1 MASIDELKRRIDLHD
16 LADRLGLKRGGSK
29 VRRSRSGGDKALYHS
44 PHHED
49 KNPSLSIYVNDPK
62 HGTGW
67 RDHSGSA
74 GGSCIDLVIHVRGGS
89 VSDALRYLHETY
101 AIPVEQPAPAE
112 RREKSTIEYIADRCL
127 AQKESVR
134 DYLVGRG
141 ISDAA
146 IDAAL
151 ASRSLGFNTWTSAK
165 VSAGEVGHGGPATAF
180 IVRAL
185 GDERVIA
192 VDMRYLDPALNGN
205 VKTQTQGEK
214 LGYGWTADARR
225 VETARRVYIVES
237 SINALSIDT
246 CELPGVASFALRG
259 LGNVDAIDFSFLRG
273 KQVILCL
280 DDDEPFADGHPRAG
294 QRPGPEAEWALY
306 ERLTSLNISAVLVD
320 KSSWRASLADEEAG
334 CKSINDVNEYL
345 QSRGPSELSRALEQF
360 EPWLIAGLPGDATRR
375 GRSRLFLP
383 SHDFA
388 QYWRFRVRPD
398 FTSYITKMDRNEES
412 GVETPVMTDLC
423 GFRIA
428 SVGRVSVASATST
441 MTGDS
446 DHAPTVYFAV
456 SAQSARHGA
465 TLQRRVMTDEQF
477 NNIDQ
482 WAKLGWIFAPAPFK
496 RMVNILER
504 SADLGAR
511 QAANFVGLA
520 WRDGRLIVNEG
531 PDCYFTEAD
540 KQCPYH
546 NLTFPSG
553 PIADARRV
561 IAAYQTTFKQNA
573 ATIPLVWALG
583 GHLKALLGFWPHIT
597 VQANKGAGKS
607 TLIKRL
613 ERSLA
618 FTMFSGQSL
627 QTEFRLL
634 TSISH
639 TSHPVGWEELSA
651 RRQDVIDKAVG
662 LLQENYQYTVTRR
675 GSDMTEYLLCAP
687 VMLAGEDVPVRSLL
701 GKLVR
706 TTLTGKRGPLLP
718 DDLPRFPVR
727 QWLAF
732 LAALNKRTALDEYAG
747 LCKQAMSNCRASG
760 EDDGANRMAGNY
772 AAVALAWRYLCEF
785 AGMDPSE
792 GDFRR
797 DLFAE
802 MNGHIAET
810 SADREPWV
818 WIMETVLSEID
829 GGNYKHPYTF
839 DTVDGEF
846 SLLLRTG
853 HVMDHIAHTSAL
865 RDKWNALPVK
875 SDRVFKSQLKLAGVI
890 VGEKEVERRIYMR
903 RVPYLTPISLQR
915 LSAFGLHVAVREDLV
930 SDAVQGGHA

>member
-1 MASIDELKRRIDLHD
+1 MASIDELKQRIDLHD
-16 LADRLGLKRGGSK
+16 LADRLGMKRG
-29 VRRSRSGGDKALYHS
+29 RGGDRALYHS
-44 PHHED
+44 PQHED
-49 KNPSLSIYVNDPK
+49 KSPSLSIFVNHPK

-67 RDHSGSA
+67 RDHSA
-74 GGSCIDLVIHVRGGS
+74 DTGGSCVDLVMYARGGS
-89 VSDALRYLHETY
+89 VADAVRYLHDAY
-101 AIPVEQPAPAE
+101 GIPTTAPAAAGE
-112 RREKSTIEYIADRCL
+112 RREKSKIDYIADKCL
-127 AQKESVR
+127 AER
-134 DYLVGRG
+134 DGARAYLAGRG
-141 ISDAA
+141 ISAAA
-146 IDAAL
+146 IDAAI
-151 ASRSLGFNTWTSAK
+151 AARSLGFNTWTSSK
-165 VSAGEVGHGGPATAF
+165 VAAGEVGHAGPAAAF
-180 IVRAL
+180 VVRSPHD
-185 GDERVIA
+185 GRVVA
-192 VDMRYLDPALNGN
+192 VDMRYLDPAINGG
-205 VKTQTQGEK
+205 VKTQTQGDK
-214 LGYGWTADARR
+214 AGFGWTADPRR
-225 VETARRVYIVES
+225 LAKAKRVYVVES
-237 SINALSIDT
+237 AINALSIDS
-246 CELPGVASFALRG
+246 CALPGAAALALRG
-259 LGNVDAIDFSFLRG
+259 LANVGDIDFTFLRG
-273 KQVILCL
+273 RQVVICL
-280 DDDEPFADGHPRAG
+280 DNDEPFGDGHPRAG
-294 QRPGPEAEWALY
+294 HRPGPEAAWALY

-320 KSSWRASLADEEAG
+320 QAEWLADLGDGKA
-334 CKSINDVNEYL
+334 KAKPINDVNDYL
-345 QSRGPSELSRALEQF
+345 QVRGADQLGRALDQL
-360 EPWLIAGLPGDATRR
+360 EPWLIAGLAGDATRR
-375 GRSRLFLP
+375 GRPRIFLP

-428 SVGRVSVASATST
+428 GISRVSVASATAT
-441 MTGDS
+441 MTGD
-446 DHAPTVYFAV
+446 DDQAPTVYFAV
-456 SAQSARHGA
+456 SVQAPRHGPQ
-465 TLQRRVMTDEQF
+465 LIRRVMLDDQLH
-477 NNIDQ
+477 NVDQ
-482 WAKLGWIFAPAPFK
+482 WGKFGPIWAPAPFK

-504 SADLGAR
+504 GADLGAR

-553 PIADARRV
+553 PIGDARRV
-561 IAAYQTTFKQNA
+561 ITAYQATFKQNA

-583 GHLKALLGFWPHIT
+583 GHLKALLGFWPHMT

-675 GSDMTEYLLCAP
+675 GTDMTEYLLCAP

-727 QWLAF
+727 QWLEF
-732 LAALNKRTALDEYAG
+732 LAGLDKRSVLDQYGKLRDKALA
-747 LCKQAMSNCRASG
+747 NCRASG
-760 EDDGANRMAGNY
+760 EDDGAKRMAGNY
-772 AAVALAWRYLCEF
+772 AALALAWRYLCDF
-785 AGMDPSE
+785 ACMDPSE
-792 GDFRR
+792 GDFPR
-797 DLFAE
+797 DLLTE
-802 MNGHIAET
+802 MNGHVAET

-818 WIMETVLSEID
+818 WIMETILSEID
-829 GGNYKHPYTF
+829 GGNYKHPFTF

-846 SLLLRTG
+846 CLLLRSG
-853 HVMDHIAHTSAL
+853 HVMDHIAHTSSL
-865 RDKWNALPVK
+865 RDKWNGLPVK
-875 SDRVFKSQLKLAGVI
+875 SDRVFKAQLKHAGVV
-890 VGEKEVERRIYMR
+890 VGEKEVERRIYTR
-903 RVPYLTPISLQR
+903 RVAHLVPISLER
-915 LSAFGLHVAVREDLV
+915 LAAFGLYVSVREDLA
-930 SDAVQGGHA
+930 SDALQGAAA

>member
-1 MASIDELKRRIDLHD
+1 MATIDELKQRIDLHD
-16 LADRLGLKRGGSK
+16 LAERLGLKRG
-29 VRRSRSGGDKALYHS
+29 RGGERALYHS
-44 PHHED
+44 PQHDD
-49 KNPSLSIYVNDPK
+49 KNPSLSIYVDHPK

-67 RDHSGSA
+67 RDHSAGA
-74 GGSCIDLVIHVRGGS
+74 GGSCIDLVMYSRGGS
-89 VSDALRYLHETY
+89 VADAVRFLHDAY
-101 AIPVEQPAPAE
+101 GLPLDRPAPAE
-112 RREKSTIEYIADRCL
+112 RRDKSTVEYIADRCL
-127 AQKESVR
+127 AERESVR
-134 DYLVGRG
+134 DYLVGRS
-141 ISDAA
+141 ISGAA
-146 IDAAL
+146 IDAAIR
-151 ASRSLGFNTWTSAK
+151 ARTLGFNTWTSAK
-165 VSAGEVGHGGPATAF
+165 VAAGDVGHGGPAAAF
-180 IVRAL
+180 IVRAP
-185 GDERVIA
+185 GDARIVA
-192 VDMRYLDPALNGN
+192 VDLRYVDPVLNGG

-214 LGYGWTADARR
+214 TGYFWSADTRR
-225 VETARRVYIVES
+225 LERARRVYLLES
-237 SINALSIDT
+237 AINALSVDT
-246 CELPGVASFALRG
+246 CALPGVAALALRG
-259 LGNVDAIDFSFLRG
+259 LANVEAIDFAFLRG
-273 KQVILCL
+273 KQVVICL
-280 DDDEPFADGHPRAG
+280 DNDAPFPDGHPRAG
-294 QRPGPEAEWALY
+294 HRPGPEAAWALY

-320 KSSWRASLADEEAG
+320 QAGWLADLADGE
-334 CKSINDVNEYL
+334 KTPKPINDVNDYL
-345 QSRGPSELSRALEQF
+345 QLRGPAELARALEQF
-360 EPWLIAGLPGDATRR
+360 EPWLIAGLAGDATRR
-375 GRSRLFLP
+375 GRPRLFLP

-428 SVGRVSVASATST
+428 GMSRVSVASATST
-441 MTGDS
+441 MTGDA
-446 DHAPTVYFAV
+446 DQAPTVYFAV
-456 SAQSARHGA
+456 SAQSARHGP
-465 TLQRRVMTDEQF
+465 TLIRRVMTDEQF

-504 SADLGAR
+504 GADLGAR

-553 PIADARRV
+553 PVSDARR
-561 IAAYQTTFKQNA
+561 IISAYQTTFKQNA

-583 GHLKALLGFWPHIT
+583 GHLKALLGFWPHLTI
-597 VQANKGAGKS
+597 QANKGAGKS

-613 ERSLA
+613 ERSIA

-706 TTLTGKRGPLLP
+706 TTLTSKRGPLMP

-727 QWLAF
+727 PWLEF
-732 LAALNKRTALDEYAG
+732 LASLDKRAVREQYGTLLDEA
-747 LCKQAMSNCRASG
+747 LANCRASG
-760 EDDGANRMAGNY
+760 EDDGARRMAGNY
-772 AAVALAWRYLCEF
+772 AAVALAWRYLTEF
-785 AGMDPSE
+785 AGVDPAA
-792 GDFRR
+792 GDFPR
-797 DLFAE
+797 DLLAE

-818 WIMETVLSEID
+818 WIMETILSEID
-829 GGNYKHPYTF
+829 SGNYKHPFTF

-846 SLLLRTG
+846 CLLLRTG
-853 HVMDHIAHTSAL
+853 HVMDHLAHTSAL
-865 RDKWNALPVK
+865 RDKWNGLPVK
-875 SDRVFKSQLKLAGVI
+875 SDRVFKAQLKHAGVV
-890 VGEKEVERRIYMR
+890 VGEKEVERRIYTR
-903 RVPYLTPISLQR
+903 RVAHLMPISLER
-915 LSAFGLHVAVREDLV
+915 LATFGLYVAVRDDLAT
-930 SDAVQGGHA
+930 DAVQGTRA

>member
-1 MASIDELKRRIDLHD
+1 MASIDELKQRIDLHD
-16 LADRLGLKRGGSK
+16 LADRLGMKRG
-29 VRRSRSGGDKALYHS
+29 RGGDRALYHS
-44 PHHED
+44 PQHED
-49 KNPSLSIYVNDPK
+49 KSPSLSIFVNHPK

-67 RDHSGSA
+67 RDHSA
-74 GGSCIDLVIHVRGGS
+74 DTGGSCVDLVMYARGGS
-89 VSDALRYLHETY
+89 VADAVRYLHDAY
-101 AIPVEQPAPAE
+101 GIPTTAPAAAGE
-112 RREKSTIEYIADRCL
+112 RREKSMIDYIADKCL
-127 AQKESVR
+127 AER
-134 DYLVGRG
+134 EGARAYLAGRG
-141 ISDAA
+141 ISAAA
-146 IDAAL
+146 IDAAI
-151 ASRSLGFNTWTSAK
+151 AARSLGFNTWTSSK
-165 VSAGEVGHGGPATAF
+165 VAAGEVGHAGPAAAF
-180 IVRAL
+180 VVRSPHD
-185 GDERVIA
+185 GRVVA
-192 VDMRYLDPALNGN
+192 VDMRYLDPAINGG
-205 VKTQTQGEK
+205 VKTQTQGDK
-214 LGYGWTADARR
+214 AGFGWTADPRR
-225 VETARRVYIVES
+225 LAKAKRVYVVES
-237 SINALSIDT
+237 AINALSIDS
-246 CELPGVASFALRG
+246 CALPGAAALALRG
-259 LGNVDAIDFSFLRG
+259 LANVGDIDFTFLRG
-273 KQVILCL
+273 RQVVICL
-280 DDDEPFADGHPRAG
+280 DNDEPFGDGHPRAG
-294 QRPGPEAEWALY
+294 HRPGPEAAWALY

-320 KSSWRASLADEEAG
+320 QAEWLADLGDGEA
-334 CKSINDVNEYL
+334 KAKPINDVNDYL
-345 QSRGPSELSRALEQF
+345 QVRGTDQLGRALDQL
-360 EPWLIAGLPGDATRR
+360 EPWLIAGLAGDATRR
-375 GRSRLFLP
+375 GRPRIFLP

-428 SVGRVSVASATST
+428 GISRVSVASATAT
-441 MTGDS
+441 MTGD
-446 DHAPTVYFAV
+446 DDQAPTVYFAV
-456 SAQSARHGA
+456 SVQAPRHGPQ
-465 TLQRRVMTDEQF
+465 LIRRVMLDDQLH
-477 NNIDQ
+477 NVDQ
-482 WAKLGWIFAPAPFK
+482 WGKFGPIWAPAPFK

-504 SADLGAR
+504 GADLGAR

-553 PIADARRV
+553 PIGDARRV
-561 IAAYQTTFKQNA
+561 ITAYQATFKQNA

-583 GHLKALLGFWPHIT
+583 GHLKALLGFWPHMT

-675 GSDMTEYLLCAP
+675 GTDMTEYLLCAP

-727 QWLAF
+727 QWLEF
-732 LAALNKRTALDEYAG
+732 LAGLDKRSVLDNYGKLRDKALA
-747 LCKQAMSNCRASG
+747 NCRASG
-760 EDDGANRMAGNY
+760 EDDGAKRMAGNY
-772 AAVALAWRYLCEF
+772 AALALAWRLLCEF
-785 AGMDPSE
+785 AGMDPTE
-792 GDFRR
+792 GDFPR
-797 DLFAE
+797 DLVAE
-802 MNGHIAET
+802 MNAHVAET

-818 WIMETVLSEID
+818 WIMETAMSEMD
-829 GGNYKHPYTF
+829 CGNYKHPFTF

-846 SLLLRTG
+846 CLLINTG
-853 HVMDHIAHTSAL
+853 HVMDHLAHTSAL
-865 RDKWNALPVK
+865 RDKWNGLPVK
-875 SDRVFKSQLKLAGVI
+875 SDRVFKAQLKHAGVV
-890 VGEKEVERRIYMR
+890 VGDKEVERRVYTR
-903 RVPYLTPISLQR
+903 RVRYLTPISVDR
-915 LSAFGLHVAVREDLV
+915 LASYGLHVSIREDLA
-930 SDAVQGGHA
+930 SDAMQGAA

>member
-1 MASIDELKRRIDLHD
+1 MASIDELKQRIDLHD
-16 LADRLGLKRGGSK
+16 LADRLGMKRG
-29 VRRSRSGGDKALYHS
+29 RGGDRALYHS
-44 PHHED
+44 PQHED
-49 KNPSLSIYVNDPK
+49 KSPSLSIFVNHPK

-67 RDHSGSA
+67 RDHSA
-74 GGSCIDLVIHVRGGS
+74 DTGGSCVDLVMYARGGS
-89 VSDALRYLHETY
+89 VADAVRYLHDAY
-101 AIPVEQPAPAE
+101 GIPTTAPAAAGE
-112 RREKSTIEYIADRCL
+112 RREKSMIDYIADKCL
-127 AQKESVR
+127 AER
-134 DYLVGRG
+134 EGARAYLAGRG
-141 ISDAA
+141 ISAAA
-146 IDAAL
+146 IDAAI
-151 ASRSLGFNTWTSAK
+151 AARSLGFNTWTSSK
-165 VSAGEVGHGGPATAF
+165 VAAGEVGHAGPAAAF
-180 IVRAL
+180 VVRSPHD
-185 GDERVIA
+185 GRVVA
-192 VDMRYLDPALNGN
+192 VDMRYLDPAINGG
-205 VKTQTQGEK
+205 VKTQTQGDK
-214 LGYGWTADARR
+214 AGFGWTADPRR
-225 VETARRVYIVES
+225 LAKAKRVYVVES
-237 SINALSIDT
+237 AINALSIDS
-246 CELPGVASFALRG
+246 CALPGAAALALRG
-259 LGNVDAIDFSFLRG
+259 LANVGDIDFTFLRG
-273 KQVILCL
+273 RQVVICL
-280 DDDEPFADGHPRAG
+280 DNDEPFGDGHPRAG
-294 QRPGPEAEWALY
+294 HRPGPEAAWALY

-320 KSSWRASLADEEAG
+320 QAEWLADLGDGEA
-334 CKSINDVNEYL
+334 KAKPINDVNDYL
-345 QSRGPSELSRALEQF
+345 QARGADQLGRALDQL
-360 EPWLIAGLPGDATRR
+360 EPWLIAGLAGDATRR
-375 GRSRLFLP
+375 GRPRIFLP

-428 SVGRVSVASATST
+428 GISRVSVASATAT
-441 MTGDS
+441 MTGD
-446 DHAPTVYFAV
+446 DDQAPTVYFAV
-456 SAQSARHGA
+456 SVQAPRHGPQ
-465 TLQRRVMTDEQF
+465 LIRRVMLDDQLH
-477 NNIDQ
+477 NVDQ
-482 WAKLGWIFAPAPFK
+482 WGKFGPIWAPAPFK

-504 SADLGAR
+504 GADLGAR

-553 PIADARRV
+553 PIGDARRV
-561 IAAYQTTFKQNA
+561 ITAYQATFKQNA
-573 ATIPLVWALG
+573 ATLPLVWALG
-583 GHLKALLGFWPHIT
+583 GHLKALLGFWPHMT

-675 GSDMTEYLLCAP
+675 GTDMTEYLLCAP

-727 QWLAF
+727 QWLEF
-732 LAALNKRTALDEYAG
+732 LAGLDKRSVLDQYGKLRDKALA
-747 LCKQAMSNCRASG
+747 NCRASG
-760 EDDGANRMAGNY
+760 EDDGAKRMAGNY
-772 AAVALAWRYLCEF
+772 AALALAWRYLCDF
-785 AGMDPSE
+785 ADMDPSE
-792 GDFRR
+792 GDFPR
-797 DLFAE
+797 DLLTE
-802 MNGHIAET
+802 MNGHVAET

-818 WIMETVLSEID
+818 WIMETILSEID
-829 GGNYKHPYTF
+829 GGNYKHPFTF

-846 SLLLRTG
+846 CLLLRSG
-853 HVMDHIAHTSAL
+853 HVMDHIAHTSSL
-865 RDKWNALPVK
+865 RDKWNGLPVK
-875 SDRVFKSQLKLAGVI
+875 SDRVFKAQLKHAGVV
-890 VGEKEVERRIYMR
+890 VGEKEVERRIYTR
-903 RVPYLTPISLQR
+903 RVAHLVPISLER
-915 LSAFGLHVAVREDLV
+915 LAAFGLYVSVREDLA
-930 SDAVQGGHA
+930 SDALQGAAA

>member
-1 MASIDELKRRIDLHD
+1 MASIDELKRRIDLID
-16 LADRLGLKRGGSK
+16 LAKRLGIKRG
-29 VRRSRSGGDKALYHS
+29 RGGEKALYHS
-44 PHHED
+44 PKHED
-49 KNPSLSIYVNDPK
+49 KSPSLSIYVDHPK

-67 RDHSGSA
+67 RDHSADA
-74 GGSCIDLVIHVRGGS
+74 GGSCVDLVIFVRGGT
-89 VSDALRYLHETY
+89 VADAVRYLHETY
-101 AIPVEQPAPAE
+101 AIPFDRPALAMP
-112 RREKSTIEYIADRCL
+112 RDKSTVEYIADRCL
-127 AQKESVR
+127 AERERVR
-134 DYLVGRG
+134 EYLVGRG
-141 ISDAA
+141 ISNDA
-146 IDAAL
+146 IDAAI
-151 ASRSLGFNTWTSAK
+151 ASRSLGFNTWTSSK
-165 VSAGEVGHGGPATAF
+165 VAVGEVGYGGPAAAF
-180 IVRAL
+180 IVRRL
-185 GDERVIA
+185 GDGRTVA
-192 VDMRYLDPALNGN
+192 VDMRYLDPALNGD
-205 VKTQTQGEK
+205 VKTQTLGEK
-214 LGYGWTADARR
+214 VGYFWTASPRR
-225 VETARRVYIVES
+225 LEKAKRVYAFES
-237 SINALSIDT
+237 SINALSADSCAIPDT
-246 CELPGVASFALRG
+246 ASFALRG
-259 LGNVDAIDFSFLRG
+259 LGNIDTIDFSFLRG
-273 KQVILCL
+273 KQVFICL
-280 DDDEPFADGHPRAG
+280 DNDEPLPDGHPRAG

-306 ERLTSLNISAVLVD
+306 ERLVSLDISAMLVD
-320 KSSWRASLADEEAG
+320 KSKWFAEPVDGETTR
-334 CKSINDVNEYL
+334 KPINDVNVYL
-345 QSRGPSELSRALEQF
+345 QLHGRAELARALEQF
-360 EPWLIAGLPGDATRR
+360 EPWLIAGMPGDASRR
-375 GRSRLFLP
+375 GRPRIYLP
-383 SHDFA
+383 AHDFA

-398 FTSYITKMDRNEES
+398 FTSYIAKMDRNDET
-412 GVETPVMTDLC
+412 GVETPVLTDLC

-428 SVGRVSVASATST
+428 AISRVSVASATST
-441 MTGDS
+441 MTGDP
-446 DHAPTVYFAV
+446 DQAPTVYFAV
-456 SAQSARHGA
+456 SVQAPRHGA
-465 TLQRRVMTDEQF
+465 KLVRRVMLDDQLH
-477 NNIDQ
+477 NVDQ
-482 WAKLGWIFAPAPFK
+482 WGKFGPIWAPAQFK
-496 RMVNILER
+496 RKVNILER
-504 SADLGAR
+504 GADLGAR

-531 PDCYFTEAD
+531 PDCYFTEAE

-553 PIADARRV
+553 PIGDARRV
-561 IAAYQTTFKQNA
+561 IAAYQSTFKQNA
-573 ATIPLVWALG
+573 ATIALVWALG

-597 VQANKGAGKS
+597 IQANKGAGKS

-618 FTMFSGQSL
+618 FTMYSGQSL

-651 RRQDVIDKAVG
+651 RKQEVIDKAVA

-675 GSDMTEYLLCAP
+675 GSEMTEYLLCAP

-732 LAALNKRTALDEYAG
+732 LASLDKRTALDQYGTLLAKALG
-747 LCKQAMSNCRASG
+747 NCRASG
-760 EDDGANRMAGNY
+760 EDDGAKRMAGNY

-792 GDFRR
+792 GDFPR
-797 DLFAE
+797 DLLTE

-865 RDKWNALPVK
+865 RDKWNGLPVK
-875 SDRVFKSQLKLAGVI
+875 SDRVFKSQLKHAGVV
-890 VGEKEVERRIYMR
+890 VGEKEVERRIYTR

-915 LSAFGLHVAVREDLV
+915 LAAFGLHVAVREDLV
-930 SDAVQGGHA
+930 NDAVQGGHS

>member
-1 MASIDELKRRIDLHD
+1 MASIDDLKRRIDLHD
-16 LADRLGLKRGGSK
+16 LADRLGLKRGRGD
-29 VRRSRSGGDKALYHS
+29 VRRGQRGDKALYHS

-67 RDHSGSA
+67 RDHSGTA
-74 GGSCIDLVIHVRGGS
+74 GGSCIDLVVHVRGGS
-89 VSDALRYLHETY
+89 VSDAVRFLHETY
-101 AIPVEQPAPAE
+101 AIPLDRPVLAE
-112 RREKSTIEYIADRCL
+112 RREKTTVEYIADRCL
-127 AQKESVR
+127 AERERVR
-134 DYLVGRG
+134 DYLTGRD
-141 ISDAA
+141 ISGAA
-146 IDAAL
+146 IDAAIN
-151 ASRSLGFNTWTSAK
+151 ARTLGFNAWTSAK
-165 VSAGEVGHGGPATAF
+165 VGAGEVGHGGPAAAF
-180 IVRAL
+180 IVRRL
-185 GDERVIA
+185 IDEHVVA
-192 VDMRYLDPALNGN
+192 VDMRYVDPALNGGG
-205 VKTQTQGEK
+205 KTQTQGEK
-214 LGYGWTADARR
+214 AGHGWTADPHRLR
-225 VETARRVYIVES
+225 KARRVYVVES

-246 CELPGVASFALRG
+246 CGLPGTASFALRG
-259 LGNVDAIDFSFLRG
+259 LGNVDVLDFSFLRG
-273 KQVILCL
+273 KQVVLCL
-280 DDDEPFADGHPRAG
+280 DNDEPFADGHPRAG
-294 QRPGPEAEWALY
+294 HRPGPEAEWALY
-306 ERLTSLNISAVLVD
+306 ERLVSFNISAVLVD
-320 KSSWRASLADEEAG
+320 KEDWFVNPDDGEADRRP
-334 CKSINDVNEYL
+334 INDVNEYL
-345 QSRGPSELSRALEQF
+345 QARGVGELSRALERI
-360 EPWLIAGLPGDATRR
+360 EPWLIAGLPGNAARR
-375 GRSRLFLP
+375 GRPRIYLP

-388 QYWRFRVRPD
+388 QYWRFRVRTD
-398 FTSYITKMDRNEES
+398 FTSYVTKMDRNDET
-412 GVETPVMTDLC
+412 GDETPVTADLC

-428 SVGRVSVASATST
+428 RMSRVSVASATST
-441 MTGDS
+441 MTGDA
-446 DHAPTVYFAV
+446 DQAPTVYFAV
-456 SAQSARHGA
+456 SVQAPRHGA
-465 TLQRRVMTDEQF
+465 QLIRRVMLDDQLH
-477 NNIDQ
+477 NVDQ
-482 WAKLGWIFAPAPFK
+482 WGKFGPIWSPAPFK

-504 SADLGAR
+504 GADLGAR

-553 PIADARRV
+553 TASDARRV
-561 IAAYQTTFKQNA
+561 IAAYQTTFKHNA
-573 ATIPLVWALG
+573 ATVPLVWALG
-583 GHLKALLGFWPHIT
+583 GHLKALLGFWPHISI
-597 VQANKGAGKS
+597 QANKGAGKS

-651 RRQDVIDKAVG
+651 RRQEVIDKAVG

-727 QWLAF
+727 QWLEF
-732 LAALNKRTALDEYAG
+732 LATLNKRSVLEHYATLCHNALA
-747 LCKQAMSNCRASG
+747 SCRASG
-760 EDDGANRMAGNY
+760 EDDGATRMAGNY
-772 AAVALAWRYLCEF
+772 AAISLAWHHLCEF
-785 AGMDPSE
+785 AGIDPSQ
-792 GDFRR
+792 GDFLR
-797 DLFAE
+797 DIITE

-853 HVMDHIAHTSAL
+853 HVMDHIAHTTAL

-875 SDRVFKSQLKLAGVI
+875 SDRVFKSQLKHAGVV
-890 VGEKEVERRIYMR
+890 VGEKEVERRIYTR

-930 SDAVQGGHA
+930 NDAVQGGHA

>member
-1 MASIDELKRRIDLHD
+1 MATIDELKQRIELHD
-16 LADRLGLKRGGSK
+16 LADRLGLKRG
-29 VRRSRSGGDKALYHS
+29 RGGDRALYHS
-44 PHHED
+44 PLHD
-49 KNPSLSIYVNDPK
+49 DRSPSLSIYVNHPK

-67 RDHSGSA
+67 RDHSA
-74 GGSCIDLVIHVRGGS
+74 NVGGSCVDLVMHARGGT
-89 VSDALRYLHETY
+89 VADAVRYLHDAY
-101 AIPVEQPAPAE
+101 GIPVDRPESGE
-112 RREKSTIEYIADRCL
+112 RREKSTVEYIADRCF
-127 AQKESVR
+127 AERDRAR
-134 DYLVGRG
+134 DYLGGRG
-141 ISDAA
+141 ISAEA
-146 IDAAL
+146 IDAAIT
-151 ASRSLGFNTWTSAK
+151 ARSLGFNTWASPKIA
-165 VSAGEVGHGGPATAF
+165 AGEVGHGGPAVAF
-180 IVRAL
+180 VVRAP
-185 GDERVIA
+185 GEARVVA
-192 VDMRYLDPALNGN
+192 VDMRYLDPAQNGG
-205 VKTQTQGEK
+205 VKTQTQGDK
-214 LGYGWTADARR
+214 SGYFWTADARR
-225 VETARRVYIVES
+225 LGKARRVVIVES
-237 SINALSIDT
+237 AINALSIDT
-246 CELPGVASFALRG
+246 CAMPGTAALALRG
-259 LGNVDAIDFSFLRG
+259 LANVDAVDFSSLRG
-273 KQVILCL
+273 RQVVVCL
-280 DDDEPFADGHPRAG
+280 DNDEPFADGHPRAG
-294 QRPGPEAEWALY
+294 HRPGPEAAWALY
-306 ERLTSLNISAVLVD
+306 ERLTALNISAVLVD
-320 KSSWRASLADEEAG
+320 QAEWLADLADGE
-334 CKSINDVNEYL
+334 KTRRPINDVNDYL
-345 QSRGPSELSRALEQF
+345 QLRGPAELARALEQI
-360 EPWLIAGLPGDATRR
+360 EPWLIAGMPGDATRR
-375 GRSRLFLP
+375 GRPRIFLP

-412 GVETPVMTDLC
+412 GVETPVTTDLC

-428 SVGRVSVASATST
+428 AISRVSVASATST
-441 MTGDS
+441 MTGDA
-446 DHAPTVYFAV
+446 DQAPTVYFAV
-456 SAQSARHGA
+456 SVQAPRHGA
-465 TLQRRVMTDEQF
+465 QLIRRVMLDDQLH
-477 NNIDQ
+477 NVDQ
-482 WAKLGWIFAPAPFK
+482 WGKFGPIWAPAPFK

-504 SADLGAR
+504 GADLGAR

-546 NLTFPSG
+546 NLTFPGG
-553 PIADARRV
+553 PIGDARRV
-561 IAAYQTTFKQNA
+561 ITAYQATFKQNA

-597 VQANKGAGKS
+597 IQANKGAGKS

-718 DDLPRFPVR
+718 DDLPRFPLR
-727 QWLAF
+727 QWLEF
-732 LAALNKRTALDEYAG
+732 LAGLDKRAVLDQYAALLGKTLA
-747 LCKQAMSNCRASG
+747 NCRASG
-760 EDDGANRMAGNY
+760 EDDGAKRMAGNY

-785 AGMDPSE
+785 AGMDASE
-792 GDFRR
+792 GDFPR
-797 DLFAE
+797 DLLTE

-829 GGNYKHPYTF
+829 GGNYKHPFTF

-846 SLLLRTG
+846 CLLLRTG

-865 RDKWNALPVK
+865 RDKWNGLPVK
-875 SDRVFKSQLKLAGVI
+875 SDRVFKAQLKHAGVV
-890 VGEKEVERRIYMR
+890 VGEKEVERRIYTR
-903 RVPYLTPISLQR
+903 RVPYLTPVSLGR
-915 LSAFGLHVAVREDLV
+915 LAAFGLHVSVREDLAT
-930 SDAVQGGHA
+930 DALQGGHA

>member
-1 MASIDELKRRIDLHD
+1 MASIDELKQRIDLHD
-16 LADRLGLKRGGSK
+16 LADRLGMKRG
-29 VRRSRSGGDKALYHS
+29 RGGDRALYHS
-44 PHHED
+44 PQHED
-49 KNPSLSIYVNDPK
+49 KSPSLSIFVNHPK

-67 RDHSGSA
+67 RDHSA
-74 GGSCIDLVIHVRGGS
+74 DTGGSCVDLVMYARGGS
-89 VSDALRYLHETY
+89 VADAVRYLHDAY
-101 AIPVEQPAPAE
+101 GIPTTAPAAAGE
-112 RREKSTIEYIADRCL
+112 RREKSMIDYIADKCL
-127 AQKESVR
+127 AER
-134 DYLVGRG
+134 EGARAYLAGRG
-141 ISDAA
+141 ISAAA
-146 IDAAL
+146 IDAAI
-151 ASRSLGFNTWTSAK
+151 AARSLGFNTWTSSK
-165 VSAGEVGHGGPATAF
+165 VAAGEVGHAGPAAAF
-180 IVRAL
+180 VVRSPHD
-185 GDERVIA
+185 GRVVA
-192 VDMRYLDPALNGN
+192 VDMRYLDPAINGG
-205 VKTQTQGEK
+205 VKTQTQGDK
-214 LGYGWTADARR
+214 AGFGWTADPRR
-225 VETARRVYIVES
+225 LANAKRVYVVES
-237 SINALSIDT
+237 AINALSIDS
-246 CELPGVASFALRG
+246 CALPGAAALALRG
-259 LGNVDAIDFSFLRG
+259 LANVGDIDFTFLRG
-273 KQVILCL
+273 RQVVICL
-280 DDDEPFADGHPRAG
+280 DNDEPFGDGHPRAG
-294 QRPGPEAEWALY
+294 HRPGPEAAWALY

-320 KSSWRASLADEEAG
+320 QAEWLADLGDGEA
-334 CKSINDVNEYL
+334 KAKPINDVNDYL
-345 QSRGPSELSRALEQF
+345 QVRGADQLGRALDQL
-360 EPWLIAGLPGDATRR
+360 EPWLIAGLAGDATRR
-375 GRSRLFLP
+375 GRPRIFLP

-428 SVGRVSVASATST
+428 GISRVSVASATAT
-441 MTGDS
+441 MTGD
-446 DHAPTVYFAV
+446 DDQAPTVYFAV
-456 SAQSARHGA
+456 SVQAPRHGPQ
-465 TLQRRVMTDEQF
+465 LIRRVMLDDQLH
-477 NNIDQ
+477 NVDQ
-482 WAKLGWIFAPAPFK
+482 WGKFGPIWAPAPFK

-504 SADLGAR
+504 GADLGAR

-553 PIADARRV
+553 PIGDARRV
-561 IAAYQTTFKQNA
+561 ITAYQATFKQNA

-583 GHLKALLGFWPHIT
+583 GHLKALLGFWPHMT

-675 GSDMTEYLLCAP
+675 GTDMTEYLLCAP

-727 QWLAF
+727 QWLEF
-732 LAALNKRTALDEYAG
+732 LAGLDKRSVLDNYGKLRDKALA
-747 LCKQAMSNCRASG
+747 NCRASG
-760 EDDGANRMAGNY
+760 EDDGAKRMAGNY
-772 AAVALAWRYLCEF
+772 AALALAWRLLCEF
-785 AGMDPSE
+785 AGMDPTE
-792 GDFRR
+792 GDFPR
-797 DLFAE
+797 DLVAE
-802 MNGHIAET
+802 MNTHVAET

-818 WIMETVLSEID
+818 WIMETAMSEMD
-829 GGNYKHPYTF
+829 CGNYKHPFTF

-846 SLLLRTG
+846 CLLINTG
-853 HVMDHIAHTSAL
+853 HVMDHLAHTSAL
-865 RDKWNALPVK
+865 RDKWNGLPVK
-875 SDRVFKSQLKLAGVI
+875 SDRVFKAQLKHAGVV
-890 VGEKEVERRIYMR
+890 VGDKEVERRVYTR
-903 RVPYLTPISLQR
+903 RVRYLTPISVDR
-915 LSAFGLHVAVREDLV
+915 LASYGLHVSIREDLA
-930 SDAVQGGHA
+930 SDAMQGAA

>member
-1 MASIDELKRRIDLHD
+1 MATIDELKHRIDLHD
-16 LADRLGLKRGGSK
+16 LADRLGIKRG
-29 VRRSRSGGDKALYHS
+29 RGGNKALYHS
-44 PHHED
+44 PQHQD
-49 KNPSLSIYVNDPK
+49 KSPSLSIYMNHPK
-62 HGTGW
+62 YGTGW
-67 RDHSGSA
+67 KDHSSGA
-74 GGSCIDLVIHVRGGS
+74 GGSCVDLVMFTRGGT
-89 VSDALRYLHETY
+89 VAEAVRYLRDAY
-101 AIPVEQPAPAE
+101 GIPMDRPTSTD
-112 RREKSTIEYIADRCL
+112 RRDKSTVEYIADRCL
-127 AQKESVR
+127 ADPQSARE
-134 DYLVGRG
+134 YLRGRA

-146 IDAAL
+146 IDAAIS
-151 ASRSLGFNTWTSAK
+151 ARTLGFNTWTSSK
-165 VSAGEVGHGGPATAF
+165 VVQGEVGHGGPAAAF
-180 IVRAL
+180 VVRAPA
-185 GDERVIA
+185 DTRVVA
-192 VDMRYLDPALNGN
+192 VDLRYVDPSLNGG

-214 LGYGWTADARR
+214 AGFGWTADARR
-225 VETARRVYIVES
+225 LAKAKRAYVVES
-237 SINALSIDT
+237 AINALSIDT
-246 CELPGVASFALRG
+246 CALPGTAAFALRG
-259 LGNVDAIDFSFLRG
+259 LANVDAIDFTLLRG
-273 KQVILCL
+273 KQVVICM
-280 DDDEPFADGHPRAG
+280 DNDETFADGHPRAG
-294 QRPGPEAEWALY
+294 QRPGPEAAWALY
-306 ERLTSLNISAVLVD
+306 ERLTSLNISAMLVD
-320 KSSWRASLADEEAG
+320 QAQWLADLADGEKER
-334 CKSINDVNEYL
+334 KPINDVNDYL
-345 QSRGPSELSRALEQF
+345 QLRGAAELARALDQLEH
-360 EPWLIAGLPGDATRR
+360 WLIAGLAGDATRR
-375 GRSRLFLP
+375 GRPRIFLP

-412 GVETPVMTDLC
+412 GVETPVITDLC

-428 SVGRVSVASATST
+428 GMSRVAVASATST
-441 MTGDS
+441 MTGDA
-446 DHAPTVYFAV
+446 DQAPSVYFAV
-456 SAQSARHGA
+456 SVQAARHGA
-465 TLQRRVMTDEQF
+465 QLIRRVFLDDQLH
-477 NNIDQ
+477 NVDQ
-482 WAKLGWIFAPAPFK
+482 WGKFGPIWSPAPFK

-504 SADLGAR
+504 GADLGAR

-520 WRDGRLIVNEG
+520 WREGRLIVNEG

-553 PIADARRV
+553 SIADARRV
-561 IAAYQTTFKQNA
+561 VSAFQTTFKQNA
-573 ATIPLVWALG
+573 ATIALVWALG

-597 VQANKGAGKS
+597 IQANKGAGKS

-613 ERSLA
+613 ERALA

-727 QWLAF
+727 QWLEF
-732 LAALNKRTALDEYAG
+732 LSRLDKRSVMATYAELRDEALA
-747 LCKQAMSNCRASG
+747 NCRASG
-760 EDDGANRMAGNY
+760 EDDGATRMAGNY
-772 AAVALAWRYLCEF
+772 AAVNLAWKYLCKF
-785 AGMDPSE
+785 AGIDAHD
-792 GDFRR
+792 GHFIR
-797 DLFAE
+797 DLIAE
-802 MNGHIAET
+802 MNSHVSET

-818 WIMETVLSEID
+818 WILETVLSEID

-846 SLLLRTG
+846 CLLMRTG

-865 RDKWNALPVK
+865 RDIWNGLPVK
-875 SDRVFKSQLKLAGVI
+875 SDRVFKAQLKHAGVV
-890 VGEKEVERRIYMR
+890 VGDKEVERRIFTR
-903 RVPYLTPISLQR
+903 RVPYLTPISLRR
-915 LSAFGLHVAVREDLV
+915 LADFNLHVSVREDLAT
-930 SDAVQGGHA
+930 DALQGA

>member
-16 LADRLGLKRGGSK
+16 LADRLGLKRGGGK
-29 VRRSRSGGDKALYHS
+29 IRHSRSGDKALYHS
-44 PHHED
+44 PHHAD

-67 RDHSGSA
+67 RDHSAGA
-74 GGSCIDLVIHVRGGS
+74 GGSCIDLVIYVRGGS
-89 VSDALRYLHETY
+89 VSDAVRYLHDVY
-101 AIPVEQPAPAE
+101 GIPLESLAPVE

-127 AQKESVR
+127 AKRESVR
-134 DYLVGRG
+134 EYLAGRG

-146 IDAAL
+146 IEAAIV
-151 ASRSLGFNTWTSAK
+151 SNSLGFNTWTSAK
-165 VSAGEVGHGGPATAF
+165 VSAGEVGHGGPAAAF
-180 IVRAL
+180 IVRAPN
-185 GDERVIA
+185 DDRVVA

-205 VKTQTQGEK
+205 AKTQTQGEK
-214 LGYGWTADARR
+214 FGYGWTADARR
-225 VETARRVYIVES
+225 IAKARRVYIVES

-246 CELPGVASFALRG
+246 CEIPGAASFAIRG
-259 LGNVDAIDFSFLRG
+259 VGNVDAIDFSFLRG
-273 KQVILCL
+273 KQVVLCF

-294 QRPGPEAEWALY
+294 HRPGPEAEWALY
-306 ERLTSLNISAVLVD
+306 ERLLSFNISAVLVD
-320 KSSWRASLADEEAG
+320 KSDWRASPSEGETG
-334 CKSINDVNEYL
+334 SQSINDVNDYL
-345 QSRGPSELSRALEQF
+345 QSRGAAALSRALEQF
-360 EPWLIAGLPGDATRR
+360 EPWLIAGLAGDSTRR
-375 GRSRLFLP
+375 GRPRIHLP

-398 FTSYITKMDRNEES
+398 FTSYITKMDRNDET
-412 GVETPVMTDLC
+412 GVDTPVTADLC

-428 SVGRVSVASATST
+428 GISRVSVASATST
-441 MTGDS
+441 MTGDA
-446 DHAPTVYFAV
+446 DQAPTVYFAV
-456 SAQSARHGA
+456 SVQAPRHGA
-465 TLQRRVMTDEQF
+465 QLIRRVMLDDQLH
-477 NNIDQ
+477 NVDQ
-482 WAKLGWIFAPAPFK
+482 WGKFGPIWSPAPFK

-504 SADLGAR
+504 GADLGAR

-520 WRDGRLIVNEG
+520 WRDGHLIVNEG

-553 PIADARRV
+553 RISDARRV
-561 IAAYQTTFKQNA
+561 VQAYQATFKQNA
-573 ATIPLVWALG
+573 AAIPLVWALG

-597 VQANKGAGKS
+597 IQANKGAGKS

-727 QWLAF
+727 QWLEF
-732 LAALNKRTALDEYAG
+732 LAGLSKRAVLDEYAS
-747 LCKQAMSNCRASG
+747 LRDKAMSNCRASG

-772 AAVALAWRYLCEF
+772 AAVGLAWRYLCEF
-785 AGMDPSE
+785 AGMDSDA
-792 GDFRR
+792 GGFLR
-797 DLFAE
+797 DLLTE
-802 MNGHIAET
+802 MNGHVAET

-875 SDRVFKSQLKLAGVI
+875 SDRVFKAQLKHAGVV
-890 VGEKEVERRIYMR
+890 VGEKEVERRIFTR

-915 LSAFGLHVAVREDLV
+915 LAAFGLHVAVREDLV
-930 SDAVQGGHA
+930 SDSVQGVHV